1 MASRDDD
8 FLGRWSRRKVESRRG
23 LKKKEQAGEDAG
35 PAATKP
41 AAPAPA
47 EARSEPADELAA
59 AEPTR
64 IPQAQDRA
72 GEKAPPIAVSDTP
85 AAKDDEEALSEEEL
99 GEFADVDFDKLNYA
113 SDYSRFMKAG
123 VPDAIRRRALRK
135 LWASNPLLA
144 NIDGL
149 NDYDEDYSD
158 AALAM
163 KIIGSNYKPGSG
175 YLTEEERLAS
185 YSDEARTA
193 GEQEAESADEEAVA
207 LATDEDAGETDDLDD
222 EEDFGTPTDV
232 AGTGEE
238 DEPAESGGAADSHD
252 KA

>member
-23 LKKKEQAGEDAG
+23 LKKKEERAGE
-35 PAATKP
+35 
-41 AAPAPA
+41 AAPVSSEQPA
-47 EARSEPADELAA
+47 RPSSNEPRSGKAVDERAA

-64 IPQAQDRA
+64 VPDQIRT
-72 GEKAPPIAVSDTP
+72 EESAPAVAVNDTP

-99 GEFADVDFDKLNYA
+99 GEFADVDFDKLNYG

-123 VPDAIRRRALRK
+123 VPEAIRRRALRK

-149 NDYDEDYSD
+149 NDYDEDFSD
-158 AALAM
+158 AALAT

-175 YLTEEERLAS
+175 YLSEEERLAS
-185 YSDEARTA
+185 YGDEARSA
-193 GEQEAESADEEAVA
+193 GEASEEDAVA
-207 LATDEDAGETDDLDD
+207 LAADEDAGETDGLDD
-222 EEDFGTPTDV
+222 EEDFGTETAAAGAGEDDETADGV
-232 AGTGEE
+232 A
-238 DEPAESGGAADSHD
+238 PDSHD